1 MRTFHLPYIAKG
13 VNHKKAT
20 ISDDVLQKS
29 SKIKENIF
37 GEFHTQVTC

>member
-1 MRTFHLPYIAKG
+1 MRTYKLPYIAKG
-13 VNHKKAT
+13 VNHKKEVV
-20 ISDDVLQKS
+20 IVQKS